1 MKTIYP
7 KSSKFFPKETV
18 SDKARSQNKQTF
30 PCRYD
35 DVLPRVLARGLKKSQ
50 LDECLREYEELNVW
64 VLNPGKTKVR
74 FIETESED

>member
-1 MKTIYP
+1 
-7 KSSKFFPKETV
+7 
-18 SDKARSQNKQTF
+18 
-30 PCRYD
+30 
-35 DVLPRVLARGLKKSQ
+35 